1 MMWLSSTACAPSA
14 AVRKK
19 RPCLL
24 TEIKT
29 PKLGNRRQNQQQ
41 FNFAPFLGIFA
52 LETEAFAHYISADAT
67 NFRAKFTRG
76 YQPNEHLSLA
86 AAHAKLAERR
96 YL

>member
-29 PKLGNRRQNQQQ
+29 PKLGNRRQNRQR
-41 FNFAPFLGIFA
+41 FNYALFSGIFA
-52 LETEAFAHYISADAT
+52 LETGAFAHYISADAT
-67 NFRAKFTRG
+67 YFRAMFSRR
-76 YQPNEHLSLA
+76 YQPIDHLSVA